1 MDMTILEQQTR
12 SLLEET
18 DFIAATSNL
27 TAFMNQLFP
36 NINWIGFY
44 FVKNNE
50 LVLGPFQGK
59 IACTHIPFE
68 KGICGRCYREKRLLN
83 IPDVLSIQDHIA
95 CDSASRSELCIP
107 ILKENNC
114 IGMLDIDAP
123 IKNRFTK
130 EDEKKASLI
139 VSLYEKAIQEHRWF

>member
-50 LVLGPFQGK
+50 LVLGPFQGN

-107 ILKENNC
+107 I
-114 IGMLDIDAP
+114 
-123 IKNRFTK
+123 KNRFTK